1 MALPK
6 VTSLAVYAYQTSG
19 VSEIAM
25 AVFSFT
31 IAVLG
36 TIGELFS
43 RIYRM
48 TLFGYLTTLLLRTF
62 QNAANTH
69 TLPYDDEKSPPK
81 KII

>member
-6 VTSLAVYAYQTSG
+6 VTSLAVYASQTSG

-36 TIGELFS
+36 TIGSYESGCDCFLVLQPLYWHS
-43 RIYRM
+43 CWVVSD
-48 TLFGYLTTLLLRTF
+48 FGTIL
-62 QNAANTH
+62 
-69 TLPYDDEKSPPK
+69 
-81 KII
+81 

>member
-36 TIGELFS
+36 TIGKS
-43 RIYRM
+43 IKRIFRM
-48 TLFGYLTTLLLRTF
+48 TVFGYPKTLLQRT
-62 QNAANTH
+62 Q
-69 TLPYDDEKSPPK
+69 TLSTLFP
-81 KII
+81 